1 MRVLVIE
8 PLEPLVLS
16 RNPLVSQEFILGF
29 HSVLPIP
36 SPTTIAG
43 LLGSALGVTLGWEG
57 SIDHLQ
63 LLKRLLEKIEE
74 RGCVKPI
81 KGPILWFKGLSDEP
95 YVCLGNIYAP
105 RSVIKVE
112 NVGFDVRVYL
122 DGGCDKCVEAV
133 VEERVGV
140 KLVRGYMG
148 RGEKIAD
155 KGYMYR
161 YSTLTYKV
169 AGSGRTVTP
178 TLLYT
183 VNCKVDIER
192 GVYRVGGEGRVA
204 FTIMANTQDLPKSVV
219 EALKSVEN
227 PLELKSEGLHLALT
241 QIPLIPLAKEYIQL
255 TLDIAKPNVKGL
267 EFVKSIKGII
277 PSGYQRK
284 LKGKVER
291 LNLGYSETVK
301 ARRPQILALPIGT
314 IVETRIPES
323 VEGVIEI
330 LWGLGFAS
338 LLKLK

>member
-1 MRVLVIE
+1 M
-8 PLEPLVLS
+8 
-16 RNPLVSQEFILGF
+16 
-29 HSVLPIP
+29 
-36 SPTTIAG
+36 
-43 LLGSALGVTLGWEG
+43 
-57 SIDHLQ
+57 
-63 LLKRLLEKIEE
+63 
-74 RGCVKPI
+74 
-81 KGPILWFKGLSDEP
+81 
-95 YVCLGNIYAP
+95 CLGNIYAL

-112 NVGFDVRVYL
+112 NVGSDVRVYL
-122 DGGCDKCVEAV
+122 DEGCDKCVEAV

-140 KLVRGYMG
+140 KLVRGYIG

-161 YSTLTYKV
+161 YSTLIYKV

-178 TLLYT
+178 TLPYT
-183 VNCKVDIER
+183 VNRKVGIER
-192 GVYRVGGEGRVA
+192 GVYRVGGEDRVA
-204 FTIMANTQDLPKSVV
+204 FTIMANTQDLLKGVV

-241 QIPLIPLAKEYIQL
+241 QIPLIPLAKDYIQL

-267 EFVKSIKGII
+267 ESVKNIKGII

-284 LKGKVER
+284 PKGKVER

-323 VEGVIEI
+323 VGGVIEI
-330 LWGLGFAS
+330 LWGLGLAS